1 MGQLRT
7 TNHNHKR
14 AIRRAIR
21 ADTQLPIAPATG
33 KAKP

>member
-1 MGQLRT
+1 MATLRT

-14 AIRRAIR
+14 AIRRAVR
-21 ADTQLPIAPATG
+21 ATPLPIVPTTG

>member
-14 AIRRAIR
+14 AIRRAIG
-21 ADTQLPIAPATG
+21 ADVRPPIVPATG